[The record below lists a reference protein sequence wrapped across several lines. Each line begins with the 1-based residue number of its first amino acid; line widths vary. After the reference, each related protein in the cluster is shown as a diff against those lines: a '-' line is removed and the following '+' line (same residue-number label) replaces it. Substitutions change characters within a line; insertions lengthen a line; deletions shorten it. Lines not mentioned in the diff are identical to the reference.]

1 MAKIAKKPGTYL
13 YPLPPCLI
21 TCGPLDRPNIITLAW
36 VGTLCSEP
44 PIIGVS
50 IRPSRYSHAL
60 VKVAGEFAVNVPTAE
75 MVRAVDW
82 CGNVSGHSEDKFKA
96 MGLTAVPTQVIHTA
110 VIKECPLTIECRVTQ
125 TLHLGTHDLFLGT
138 VVAVQVDEAI
148 LDAQGQID
156 LGKANPLAYG
166 GHAYWTLG
174 EFVERQGYT
183 ASH

>member
-21 TCGPLDRPNIITLAW
+21 TCGPPDKANIITLAW

-60 VKVAGEFAVNVPTAE
+60 VQESGEFAVNVPTAE
-75 MVRAVDW
+75 MVGVVDW
-82 CGNVSGHSEDKFKA
+82 CGTVSGHAEDKFKA

-125 TLHLGTHDLFLGT
+125 TLNLGTHDLFLGT
-138 VVAVQVDEAI
+138 VVAVQADEAI
-148 LDAQGQID
+148 LDTRGEID

-174 EFVERQGYT
+174 QFVERQGYT
-183 ASH
+183 ATQ

>member
-1 MAKIAKKPGTYL
+1 MAKITKKPGTYL
-13 YPLPPCLI
+13 YPLPPSLI
-21 TCGPLDRPNIITLAW
+21 TCGPVDRANIITLAW

-50 IRPSRYSHAL
+50 IRPSRYSHKL
-60 VKVAGEFAVNVPTAE
+60 VQEAGEFAVNVPTAE

-96 MGLTAVPTQVIHTA
+96 MDLTPVPTQVIHTA
-110 VIKECPLTIECRVTQ
+110 VIKECPLTIECQVTQ
-125 TLHLGTHDLFLGT
+125 TLHLGSHDLFLGK
-138 VVAVQVDEAI
+138 VVAVQVDESI
-148 LDAQGQID
+148 LDIRGEID

-166 GHAYWTLG
+166 GHTYSTLG
-174 EFVERQGYT
+174 QFVERQGYT

>member
-1 MAKIAKKPGTYL
+1 MAKIAKQPGTYL

-21 TCGPLDRPNIITLAW
+21 TCGPVDRPNIITLAW

-60 VKVAGEFAVNVPTAE
+60 VQESGEFAVNVPTAE
-75 MVRAVDW
+75 MVRVVDW
-82 CGNVSGHSEDKFKA
+82 CGTVSGHAEDKFKA

-148 LDAQGQID
+148 LGARGEID
-156 LGKANPLAYG
+156 LSKANPLAYG

-174 EFVERQGYT
+174 QFVERQGYT

>member
-60 VKVAGEFAVNVPTAE
+60 VQESGEFAVNVPTAE

-82 CGNVSGHSEDKFKA
+82 CGNVSGHSADKFKA
-96 MGLTAVPTQVIHTA
+96 MDLTPVPTQVIHTA
-110 VIKECPLTIECRVTQ
+110 VIQECPLTIECQVTQ
-125 TLHLGTHDLFLGT
+125 TLHLGSHDLFLGK

-148 LDAQGQID
+148 LDARGEID

-166 GHAYWTLG
+166 GHSYWTLG
-174 EFVERQGYT
+174 QFVERQGYT

>member
-1 MAKIAKKPGTYL
+1 MPKIAKKPGTYL

-21 TCGPLDRPNIITLAW
+21 TCGPLARPNIITLAW

-60 VKVAGEFAVNVPTAE
+60 VQVSGEFAVNVPTAE

-148 LDAQGQID
+148 LDARGQID

>member
-1 MAKIAKKPGTYL
+1 MAKVAKKPGTYL
-13 YPLPPCLI
+13 YPLPASLI
-21 TCGPLDRPNIITLAW
+21 TCGPADKPNIITLAW

-50 IRPSRYSHAL
+50 IRPSRYSHKL
-60 VKVAGEFAVNVPTAE
+60 VKESGEFAVNVPTAE

-82 CGNVSGHSEDKFKA
+82 CGNVSGHSDDKFKA

-110 VIKECPLTIECRVTQ
+110 VIKECPLNIECQVTQ
-125 TLHLGTHDLFLGT
+125 TLHLGTHDLFLGK
-138 VVAVQVDEAI
+138 VVAVQVDEEI
-148 LDAQGQID
+148 LDGQGGID

-166 GHAYWTLG
+166 GRAYWTLG
-174 EFVERQGYT
+174 QFVERQGYT

>member
-1 MAKIAKKPGTYL
+1 
-13 YPLPPCLI
+13 
-21 TCGPLDRPNIITLAW
+21 
-36 VGTLCSEP
+36 
-44 PIIGVS
+44 
-50 IRPSRYSHAL
+50 
-60 VKVAGEFAVNVPTAE
+60 
-75 MVRAVDW
+75 
-82 CGNVSGHSEDKFKA
+82 
-96 MGLTAVPTQVIHTA
+96 
-110 VIKECPLTIECRVTQ
+110 VTQ

-174 EFVERQGYT
+174 EYVERQGYT

>member
-13 YPLPPCLI
+13 YPLPASLI
-21 TCGPLDRPNIITLAW
+21 TCGPPEKPNIITLAW

-50 IRPSRYSHAL
+50 IRPSRYSHGL
-60 VKVAGEFAVNVPTAE
+60 VKQSGEFAVNVPTAE

-82 CGNVSGHSEDKFKA
+82 CGTVSGHSEDKFKA

-110 VIKECPLTIECRVTQ
+110 VIKECPLNIECQVVQ
-125 TLHLGTHDLFLGT
+125 TIPLGSHDLFLGK

-148 LDAQGQID
+148 LNAQGEID
-156 LGKANPLAYG
+156 LAKANPFAYG
-166 GHAYWTLG
+166 GHSYWTLG
-174 EFVERQGYT
+174 PFLERHGFT

>member
-1 MAKIAKKPGTYL
+1 MAKIAKTPGTYL

-21 TCGPLDRPNIITLAW
+21 TCGPADRPNIITLAW

-125 TLHLGTHDLFLGT
+125 TLHLGTHELFLGK

-148 LDAQGQID
+148 LDARGQID

-174 EFVERQGYT
+174 QFVERQGYT

>member
-1 MAKIAKKPGTYL
+1 MAKIAKTPGTYL
-13 YPLPPCLI
+13 YPLPPSLI
-21 TCGPLDRPNIITLAW
+21 TCGPVDRPNIITLAW

-60 VKVAGEFAVNVPTAE
+60 VQKSGEFAVNVPTAE
-75 MVRAVDW
+75 MVRVVDW
-82 CGNVSGHSEDKFKA
+82 CGTVSGHAEDKFKA

-110 VIKECPLTIECRVTQ
+110 AIKECPLTIECQVTQ

-138 VVAVQVDEAI
+138 VVAVQVEEAI
-148 LDAQGQID
+148 LDARGQID

-174 EFVERQGYT
+174 QFVERQGYA

>member
-1 MAKIAKKPGTYL
+1 
-13 YPLPPCLI
+13 
-21 TCGPLDRPNIITLAW
+21 

-60 VKVAGEFAVNVPTAE
+60 VQAAGEFAVNVPTAA

-82 CGNVSGHSEDKFKA
+82 CGTVSGHAEDKFKA
-96 MGLTAVPTQVIHTA
+96 LGLTAIPTQVIHTA
-110 VIKECPLTIECRVTQ
+110 GIQECPLTLECQVTQ
-125 TLHLGTHDLFLGT
+125 TLHLGSHDLFLGK

-148 LDAQGQID
+148 LDARGNID

-166 GHAYWTLG
+166 GHAYWSLG
-174 EFVERQGYT
+174 QFVERQGYT

>member
-1 MAKIAKKPGTYL
+1 MAKIAKTPGTYL
-13 YPLPPCLI
+13 YPLPPSLI
-21 TCGPLDRPNIITLAW
+21 TCGPVDRPNIITLAW

-60 VKVAGEFAVNVPTAE
+60 VQKSGEFAVNVPTAE
-75 MVRAVDW
+75 MVRVVDW
-82 CGNVSGHSEDKFKA
+82 CGTVSGHAEDKFKA
-96 MGLTAVPTQVIHTA
+96 MCLTAVPTQVIHTA
-110 VIKECPLTIECRVTQ
+110 VIKECPLTIECQVTQ

-138 VVAVQVDEAI
+138 VVAVQVEEAI
-148 LDAQGQID
+148 LDARGQID

-174 EFVERQGYT
+174 QFVERQGYT